1 MIDRNHRVNDRY
13 DSLTSPLKSISA
25 FVESTEE
32 ALTQEEGECIQ
43 GRIFKRIGTG
53 AYKRGAQILRAGDL
67 DIIVGRTTPVQSKN
81 ISEHCKCFLTMTFIG
96 GFTTKEKWHTREVHA
111 GDIHLDFNNYREITR
126 SYSSSLFVALDPGR
140 LSSTTRIISGG
151 GSLTSIDDQIL
162 VKSNR
167 RDAKSGGTRKMWRF
181 IEFVDALNSE
191 DQYLPSALGLSE
203 QFYRLL
209 SITLLE
215 NTEELAIAAE
225 RWKKRTQKWTNNLDD
240 LIDFIRTNA
249 DQNLTL
255 TDLEQLSHYSA
266 RHLQNLFKEKFDC
279 TPMQFVRRQRL
290 TSAMEKLQT
299 ADYDATVTSIGR
311 DCGYRFTSN
320 FTTDFHRQFG
330 VTPSTV
336 LRASRGGVEIGS
348 EALVDADL

>member
-1 MIDRNHRVNDRY
+1 MINHNHRFDDRY
-13 DSLTSPLKSISA
+13 ESLISPLKSIRA
-25 FVESTEE
+25 FTESDEE
-32 ALTQEEGECIQ
+32 ALTKEEDECIQ
-43 GRIFKRIGTG
+43 GRIFKRIGTR
-53 AYKRGAQILRAGDL
+53 AYKRGTQILRAGDL
-67 DIIVGRTTPVQSKN
+67 DIVVGRTTPVQSKN
-81 ISEHCKCFLTMTFIG
+81 TSEQCKCFLTMPFIG
-96 GFTTKEKWHTREVHA
+96 GFTTNEWHAREVHS
-111 GDIHLDFNNYREITR
+111 GDIHLDLNNYGTTTR
-126 SYSSSLFVALDPGR
+126 SYSSTLFVTLDPRR
-140 LSSTTRIISGG
+140 LSSTIRTISGG
-151 GSLTSIDDQIL
+151 SPTSIDDQIV
-162 VKSNR
+162 VKSKR
-167 RDAKSGGTRKMWRF
+167 RDPTSGGTSKVWRF

-191 DQYLPSALGLSE
+191 DQHLPSALGLSE

-225 RWKKRTQKWTNNLDD
+225 RWKKRAQKWTNNLDD
-240 LIDFIRTNA
+240 LIDFIRNNA

-290 TSAMEKLQT
+290 TTAMEKLQT
-299 ADYDATVTSIGR
+299 ADFDATVTSIGR

-336 LRASRGGVEIGS
+336 LRASRGGGRNRV
-348 EALVDADL
+348 